1 MPANQVQVIK
11 TKTSWEQLGA
21 LPEMMQTAWGS
32 LFKSLQLKHDDELP
46 VQGGTTSLE
55 LATAALAK
63 SVCVKVAATTCN
75 PEREGLL
82 RAKGASEVFI
92 DNSAISEEV
101 RMKYPNCFSEIPEY
115 G

>member
-1 MPANQVQVIK
+1 
-11 TKTSWEQLGA
+11 
-21 LPEMMQTAWGS
+21 MQSAWGS
-32 LFKSLQLKHDDELP
+32 LFKSLQLKRNDELL
-46 VQGGTTSLE
+46 VQGGTTSVG
-55 LATAALAK
+55 LATAVLAK
-63 SVCVKVAATTCN
+63 SICAKVAATTCN

-101 RMKYPNCFSEIPEY
+101 RMKYPNGFSKIPEY